1 MAYIINKTNG
11 EILTTLIDGQ
21 VDTTTDLTLIGKNY
35 TGFGEQL
42 NENFV
47 RLLENFSGSSE
58 PPRPIMGQLW
68 YDTVD
73 GRMKVYGTTGWK
85 AAGGP
90 IVQSVEPLSFTT
102 GDIWIDDNENQMY
115 FFDGSDLILAGPIW
129 KRSQRKTGFV
139 AVTLFDQNNNAK
151 PVLYLY
157 VADSLIGIFSSSQFV
172 PVPVV
177 EGFTTIYK
185 GYTASSLVASTFN
198 TTVTNALQLN
208 GINSNL
214 FMRTDQSTS
223 NDKKITIGSNDGLTI
238 GANQIGDFKISG
250 TTIVIENVVD
260 NSDISLR
267 VSNNTTTSDAVYVD
281 ASTSRV
287 GIFTSAPQQTLD
299 INGSVIIRG
308 NLVVQQ
314 DTVTLD
320 VSQLRVEDKNIEL
333 GSTSDSTPP
342 DDLAID
348 GGGIILRA
356 HVNKTIL
363 YKLSRQITNGTP
375 APYVNHPVFDISENI
390 NLASG
395 KFFAIGGVKVL
406 DGSTLSAAI
415 TSAPGITSIGP
426 QIELTVDDLYINNN
440 RIECTVLNSD
450 IELAPTGTGNITIL
464 NGGRI
469 KNVGYPTD
477 PTDATPKYY
486 VDAYAQYQPLS
497 LSLIDN
503 GLTGAINTNV
513 ILVLNDIADPVQFV
527 PGKLAYVHLQS
538 IDFVGS
544 AVNRYL
550 KKFII
555 KNTGGANFWDFES
568 DLTSSV

>member
-47 RLLENFSGSSE
+47 KLLENFSGPSE
-58 PPRPIMGQLW
+58 PSRPVMGQLW

-90 IVQSVEPLSFTT
+90 IVQSIEPLSFTT
-102 GDIWIDDNENQMY
+102 GDLWIDDNENQLY

-139 AVTLFDQNNNAK
+139 AETLFDQNNNAK

-157 VADSLIGIFSSSQFV
+157 VADSLLGIFSSTEFTPS
-172 PVPVV
+172 PAI
-177 EGFTTIYK
+177 EGFTIIYK
-185 GYTASSLVASTFN
+185 GYTASTAVASTFR
-198 TTVTNALQLN
+198 TTVTNALYLN
-208 GINSNL
+208 GIDSNL

-223 NDKKITIGSNDGLTI
+223 NNTKITIQNNNGLTI
-238 GANQIGDFKISG
+238 GANQIGDLKISG
-250 TTIVIENVVD
+250 TTVVLQNVLP

-267 VSNNTTTSDAVYVD
+267 VSNSSTTSDGVYVD

-299 INGSVIIRG
+299 VNGSVIIRG
-308 NLVVQQ
+308 NLIVQQ

-320 VSQLRVEDKNIEL
+320 VSQLRVEDKHIEL

-356 HVNKTIL
+356 NVNKTIL
-363 YKLSRQITNGTP
+363 YKLSRQITDGTP

-390 NLASG
+390 NLATG
-395 KFFAIGGVKVL
+395 KFFSIGGIKVL

-426 QIELTVDDLYINNN
+426 QVELTVDDLYINNN

-450 IELAPTGTGNITIL
+450 IELAPTGTGNVKVV
-464 NGGRI
+464 NGGRVTNI
-469 KNVGYPTD
+469 GYPID
-477 PTDATPKYY
+477 PTDAAPKYY
-486 VDAYAQYQPLS
+486 TEAFSQLQPLS
-497 LSLIDN
+497 LTFIDN
-503 GLTGAINTNV
+503 GLTGAINTNI
-513 ILVLNDIADPVQFV
+513 ILLLNDVASPVLFV
-527 PGKLAYVHLQS
+527 PGKVAFIHVQS

-544 AVNRYL
+544 SITRYL
-550 KKFII
+550 KRFII
-555 KNTGGANFWDFES
+555 KNTGSGNFWDFDS
-568 DLTSSV
+568 DLTSSI

>member
-47 RLLENFSGSSE
+47 KLLENFSGPSE
-58 PPRPIMGQLW
+58 PSRPILGQLW

-73 GRMKVYGTTGWK
+73 GRMKVYGNTGWK
-85 AAGGP
+85 SAGGP
-90 IVQSVEPLSFTT
+90 IVQSVQPLSFTT
-102 GDIWIDDNENQMY
+102 GDLWIDDNENQLY

-129 KRSQRKTGFV
+129 KRSQRKTGLV
-139 AVTLFDQNNNAK
+139 AETLFDQNNNAK

-157 VADSLIGIFSSSQFV
+157 VADSLLGIFSSTEFT
-172 PVPVV
+172 PVPAI

-185 GYTASSLVASTFN
+185 GYTASTAVASVFR
-198 TTVTNALQLN
+198 TTVSNALTLN
-208 GINSNL
+208 GIDSSL
-214 FMRTDQSTS
+214 FMRTNQSTS
-223 NDKKITIGSNDGLTI
+223 NNTKITIQNNDGLTI
-238 GANQIGDFKISG
+238 GANQIGDFKVSG
-250 TTIVIENVVD
+250 TTVVVQNVVP

-267 VSNNTTTSDAVYVD
+267 VSNSSSTSDAVYVD
-281 ASTSRV
+281 SSTTRV

-299 INGSVIIRG
+299 VNGSVIIRG
-308 NLVVQQ
+308 NLIVQQ

-320 VSQLRVEDKNIEL
+320 VSELKVEDKTIEL

-356 HVNKTIL
+356 NTNKTIL
-363 YKLSRQITNGTP
+363 FKLSRQITDGTP
-375 APYVNHPVFDISENI
+375 APYVNYPVFDISENI
-390 NLASG
+390 NLDTG

-406 DGSTLSAAI
+406 DGTTLSAAI

-426 QIELTVDDLYINNN
+426 QVELTVDDLYINNN

-450 IELAPTGTGNITIL
+450 IELAPTGTGNVHIV
-464 NGGRI
+464 NNGRI
-469 KNVGYPTD
+469 TNVGFPVD
-477 PTDATPKYY
+477 PTDAAPKYY
-486 VDAYAQYQPLS
+486 VEGFAQYQPIS
-497 LSLIDN
+497 LTLIDN
-503 GLTGAINTNV
+503 GLTGAINSNCV
-513 ILVLNDIADPVQFV
+513 LLLNDVADPVQFV
-527 PGKLAYVHLQS
+527 PGKLAFIHVQNVN
-538 IDFVGS
+538 FAGS
-544 AVNRYL
+544 SVTRYL

-555 KNTGGANFWDFES
+555 KNTGGANFWDFDS
-568 DLTSSV
+568 DLTSSI